1 MSSIIDISLLPCYEF
16 HRMVMKKVRA
26 ATEARLCQLSGIC
39 VQQQQ

>member
-1 MSSIIDISLLPCYEF
+1 
-16 HRMVMKKVRA
+16 MVMKKVRA